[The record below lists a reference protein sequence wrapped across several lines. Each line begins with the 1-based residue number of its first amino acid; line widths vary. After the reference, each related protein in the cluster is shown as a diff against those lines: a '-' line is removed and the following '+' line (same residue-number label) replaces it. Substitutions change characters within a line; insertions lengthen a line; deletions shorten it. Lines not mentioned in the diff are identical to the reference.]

1 MRPIG
6 ILVKS
11 LLLFFFLLFVSKVE
25 NKIFQIEKYKNV
37 QNFIH
42 NKMQKLINDGKKIK
56 NIE

>member
-1 MRPIG
+1 M
-6 ILVKS
+6 
-11 LLLFFFLLFVSKVE
+11 LFVSKVE

-56 NIE
+56 KNRIKIAVYAAKKKKL